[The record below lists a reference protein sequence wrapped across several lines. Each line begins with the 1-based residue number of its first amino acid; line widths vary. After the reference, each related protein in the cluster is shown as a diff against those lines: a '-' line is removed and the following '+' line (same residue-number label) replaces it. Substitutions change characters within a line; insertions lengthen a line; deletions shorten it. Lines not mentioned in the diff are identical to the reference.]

1 MSKGKPNQSRNKSKN
16 NKGFGTQENVATI
29 QEVPLIQLPLYA
41 QLNPSDYWYGLI
53 PELICI
59 QRIWIQEHIKKIQL
73 PVELAPYINNA
84 INQHHTALII
94 AGNNQAYF
102 ALYSLRSILERVAM
116 GWSAHSSATIKPQ
129 DIVNRLASENAD
141 ERKRATQDF
150 IDFAHSND
158 SILSMLYDMVS
169 QYFAHAS
176 KMDGMVLEHKSEKDM
191 LLLTRIRVLPLLLLL
206 DVGSRFV
213 TLIQALLDDQ
223 EIVYDLPVGGRV
235 PKFSFNIDWYV
246 RLCTYVMCEK
256 HSAKRGINISTLYKN
271 TKEIQGEIRITTIY
285 RGGMEVVRFGDS
297 SETPDPSKI
306 ASFAWYAIGR
316 NHDNKVKVKC
326 VSKSSDGERYLLNWP
341 KHLELEGA
349 GLAMI
354 AAHGN
359 SNLDFFDYITTFL
372 KVIEAHK

>member
-1 MSKGKPNQSRNKSKN
+1 MSKGKQHRSRRKSKN
-16 NKGFGTQENVATI
+16 NKGFGNRENAATI

-41 QLNPSDYWYGLI
+41 KIKPSTYWYGLI

-59 QRIWIQEHIKKIQL
+59 QGIWIKEHFKKIRL
-73 PVELAPYINNA
+73 PDELVPYISNA

-94 AGNNQAYF
+94 AGNNREYF

-116 GWSAHSSATIKPQ
+116 GWSAHSSATIEPQ
-129 DIVNRLASENAD
+129 DIVDRLASENAD
-141 ERKRATQDF
+141 KRKRATQDF
-150 IDFAHSND
+150 MDFAHSKD
-158 SILSMLYDMVS
+158 SILSRLYDMVS

-176 KMDGMVLEHKSEKDM
+176 KMDGIALKYQSEKDM
-191 LLLTRIRVLPLLLLL
+191 LLLKRIRVLPLLLLL
-206 DVGSRFV
+206 DVGSRLV

-235 PKFSFNIDWYV
+235 PEFSFNIDWYV

-256 HSAKRGINISTLYKN
+256 HSPKRGIDIRILYKN
-271 TKEIQGEIRITTIY
+271 IKGIQGEIGINTIY

-297 SETPDPSKI
+297 SEMPDPGEI

-316 NHDNKVKVKC
+316 NHDDKVKVKC
-326 VSKSSDGERYLLNWP
+326 VNKSSNGELYLLNWP

-354 AAHGN
+354 AASNNG
-359 SNLDFFDYITTFL
+359 NLDFFDYITTFL